1 MYHGTNMV
9 LNYFGAT
16 KESLPYHEGNMVFD
30 GIDVVTGKP
39 NTVEVS
45 RQDFYQTYYDVT
57 ESGIYDTSFLKLRDV
72 TLTYQ
77 LPKIWKFD
85 IQVFGFARNVLL
97 WAKLPNFDPEASQ
110 GNGTMG
116 GYFERFSIPNT
127 SSYGGGVKFTF

>member
-1 MYHGTNMV
+1 M
-9 LNYFGAT
+9 LFR
-16 KESLPYHEGNMVFD
+16 S
-30 GIDVVTGKP
+30 
-39 NTVEVS
+39 EVS

-110 GNGTMG
+110 GNGNMG